1 MTQVTIHRTS
11 PIPARR
17 VPGFTVVELLVA
29 IAVLA
34 VISVGLSVIFG
45 TVGDAVTD
53 GRRVSELNRASA
65 RIEQQIRDDLA
76 GLTRDGFLVIT
87 NRYAS
92 DENGRIFSSSTGFNT
107 VQPGVSL
114 SPRDSAGRARR
125 ADEMMFFARGDFET
139 NRPPV
144 SAGVSASSSEAA
156 IYYGI
161 GQKRPINILADN
173 VDSAANYYFNPSPRD
188 SNLISDR
195 LARYPALLGLPEPPG
210 QLPNPNRYAS
220 DWSLLRQVTLLAE
233 PQIVSVL
240 PERLYGLQRTRL
252 ADRTL
257 MLDSARQIGMQPAAR
272 SIFNSLSWTDS
283 ATYAGAPGSVPADGL
298 SRWWVGDIADYGG
311 GGGGL
316 SPADASLPA
325 WRSSGVVDIA
335 QGSIL
340 GIRRQ
345 IEALSVFGPPSSYYA
360 PSGVNPFS
368 TRPARFANSADGF
381 AFAWNNHAASPRPL
395 DAKNL
400 NIIGN
405 ATHRSNLRAWALDML
420 PSLWNGES
428 NPPTFLAGVRY
439 EDLPTRLV
447 YDDNRFPNSNAGRLG
462 RAISE
467 SNQEMLTSQ
476 IFVPRCSEFIVEWS
490 YGFVDVLPPN
500 DPRFKQLKW
509 YGLPRADRD
518 VNNDGR
524 VELDDH
530 AVVAAQIA
538 QRYFPRTVRPANTPP
553 DPDRRHVAL
562 GLLDASLTNPE
573 VVVFGLTDPKGSPGG
588 GEITVPWPRYIRITM
603 SLADPDDE
611 TLERSYQFVFAVP
624 GEQN

>member
-1 MTQVTIHRTS
+1 MTIQRTTR
-11 PIPARR
+11 ARR

-34 VISVGLSVIFG
+34 VVSVGLSVIFG

-76 GLTRDGFLVIT
+76 DLTRDGFLVIT

-92 DENGRIFSSSTGFNT
+92 DENGVPIANIPADPS
-107 VQPGVSL
+107 QPGIRL
-114 SPRDSAGRARR
+114 SPRQAEGRSRR

-139 NRPPV
+139 KRPPV
-144 SAGVSASSSEAA
+144 SSGVTAKSSEAA
-156 IYYGI
+156 IYYGL
-161 GQKRPINILADN
+161 GQKRPINILAN
-173 VDSAANYYFNPSPRD
+173 AVDSPANFYFNPSPRD
-188 SNLISDR
+188 PNLIADR
-195 LARYPALLGLPEPPG
+195 LTRYPALLGLPEPSG
-210 QLPNPNRYAS
+210 QLPNPNRYAA

-233 PQIVSVL
+233 PQIASVL
-240 PERLYGLQRTRL
+240 PEQLYGLQRTRL

-272 SIFNSLSWTDS
+272 SIFNSLTWTDTS
-283 ATYAGAPGSVPADGL
+283 TYAGSPGSTPADGL
-298 SRWWVGDIADYGG
+298 SRWWIGDIADYGG
-311 GGGGL
+311 SGGL

-340 GIRRQ
+340 GIRRK
-345 IEALSVFGPPSSYYA
+345 IEALSAFAPPSAYYA
-360 PSGVNPFS
+360 PSEVNPVN
-368 TRPARFANSADGF
+368 TRRANFGESADGF
-381 AFAWNNHAASPRPL
+381 AAAWNDHTASPRPI
-395 DAKNL
+395 DATGL
-400 NIIGN
+400 NILTSS
-405 ATHRSNLRAWALDML
+405 AQRFNLRAWALDML

-447 YDDNRFPNSNAGRLG
+447 YDDNRFPDSNAGRLG

-467 SNQEMLTSQ
+467 ANQEMLASQ
-476 IFVPRCSEFIVEWS
+476 ILVPRCSEFIVEWT
-490 YGFVDVLPPN
+490 YGFIDPTLPPN
-500 DPRFKQLKW
+500 DPRFKQIVW

-524 VELDDH
+524 IELDDH

-538 QRYFPRTVRPANTPP
+538 RRYEPRVPTPP
-553 DPDRRHVAL
+553 NTEPDPVRERVAL
-562 GLLDASLTNPE
+562 APSDVSLVNPE
-573 VVVFGLTDPKGSPGG
+573 VVVFGLTDVAGAPGDAG
-588 GEITVPWPRYIRITM
+588 QAVPWPRMIRITM

-611 TLERSYQFVFAVP
+611 TIERSYQFVFAIP
-624 GEQN
+624 GELN